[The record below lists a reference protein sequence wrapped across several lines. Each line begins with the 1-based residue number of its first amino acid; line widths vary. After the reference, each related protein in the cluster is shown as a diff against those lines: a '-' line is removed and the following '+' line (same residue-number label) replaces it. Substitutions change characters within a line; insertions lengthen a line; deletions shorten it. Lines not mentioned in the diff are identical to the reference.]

1 MTGLKNFLLTILQAA
16 LWLAFAACTLLS
28 PDKENSQNSSKEI
41 IARYKNEYL
50 LLSDIAES
58 LTSAETRADSLEIIN
73 RMAANWLKNKV
84 LMDKALLNLGDDV
97 KRFEKQIEDYR
108 RDLIIHAYE
117 QAYVSQNLDT
127 NITDEELREFY
138 NNHKNI
144 FQLRENIVVADY
156 AIFPSSTP
164 KINEIKKIF
173 FNARSKKEET
183 LLGESALKYARI
195 YSRGDTSWVNFTE
208 IVKIIPF
215 ATENLLNT
223 GYSRQLIFED
233 ENFTYLLNIKQVM
246 KKDAPAPLEYVVE
259 SIRNSILNIR
269 KQALLQSLEENL
281 VKQSLNQKQA
291 EIFVTP

>member
-73 RMAANWLKNKV
+73 RKAANWLKNKV

>member
-1 MTGLKNFLLTILQAA
+1 MTDLKNFLLTILQAA
-16 LWLAFAACTLLS
+16 LWLAFAACSLLS
-28 PDKENSQNSSKEI
+28 PDKENPQNSSKEI

-50 LLSDIAES
+50 WLSDIAES

>member
-1 MTGLKNFLLTILQAA
+1 LQAA